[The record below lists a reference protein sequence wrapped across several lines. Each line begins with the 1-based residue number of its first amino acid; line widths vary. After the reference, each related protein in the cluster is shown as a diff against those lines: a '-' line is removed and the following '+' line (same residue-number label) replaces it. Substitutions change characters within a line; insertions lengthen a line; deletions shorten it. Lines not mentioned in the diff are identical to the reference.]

1 MIFSIVAEAQIISDF
16 TSNQDG
22 WTTPGDADATIQYSA
37 TGGNPAG
44 HVYGSPYV
52 LILGATTLYVPYY
65 FVAPGKFTGNRSAY
79 YNGTL
84 RYDVQQSTTG
94 TPSQTAEVA
103 ILDNGGVGLYYYP
116 TAPFQPPAPAAWTT
130 FSVRLNNATGFWKTA
145 DSPTGP
151 VATEAQLLNILTSLA
166 TLEIRGLYRQ
176 ANVTTRL
183 DNVTLYPPIIIN
195 TQPSPSTVCS
205 GLTPTFTTAAS
216 NNAAITYRWQ
226 RQTAPSVF
234 TDLNNGGG
242 YANVTTAVL
251 SVNTTGNFGAGNY
264 RCRISGTRVDDEFTN
279 AAALIVNSPPAAPT
293 TTGSTSCTSPAVLTL
308 SAAGG
313 AAGQYRWYTVALGGS
328 PLGGQTNSTYT
339 TPSLATTTTYHVAIN
354 NGTCESTRTPVT
366 ATISSTPAPPTTTG
380 ASSCGSGP
388 VLLSASGGS
397 AGQYR
402 WYTTSTGGSPLG
414 GVTNNTYSTPVL
426 SATTTYHVSII
437 NGSCESARTPVTATI
452 NTVPKAPAVT
462 GNSICGAGTVALS
475 ATGGSAGQYRWY
487 TAATGGTAIAGETSA
502 TYNTPAI
509 STTTTYH
516 VSINDGNCESTRTA
530 VTATIN
536 TNPTAPVAI
545 GASSCTPASLT
556 LSASGGSNG
565 QYRWYTV
572 PTGGTAITSQV
583 NNTYAT
589 PSLTSTT
596 TYYVAIN
603 NGTCESTRAS
613 VVATIGGTGCGSNQ
627 PPVIDTTPASTQIG
641 GTIEID
647 LSDLIS
653 DADNNL
659 DLSTLTII
667 TPPAS
672 GATATINN
680 TTLIINYTGI
690 AFTGKE
696 NITIGVCDIF
706 AACTQQTFAIEVDG
720 SIEIF
725 NAISPGRDGKNDVF
739 FIENIDKLNDTR
751 RNHVAIYNRWGDLVW
766 EADNYNNASVAFTG
780 KSKTDSDLP
789 SGTYFYKIEFT
800 GSSKATQ
807 TGYLALKR

>member
-1 MIFSIVAEAQIISDF
+1 MLILRRCLLIFFIVLSTAVQAQIISDF
-16 TSNQDG
+16 AANADG

-37 TGGNPAG
+37 TLGNPTG

-52 LILGATTLYVPYY
+52 LVLGATTFYVPYY
-65 FVAPGKFTGNRSAY
+65 FVAPAKFLGNRSAY
-79 YNGTL
+79 YSGTL
-84 RYDVQQSTTG
+84 RYDVQQSSTG

-103 ILDNGGVGLYYYP
+103 IFNNNGIGLYYYP
-116 TAPFQPPAPAAWTT
+116 TAPFQPPAPTGWTT
-130 FSVRLNNATGFWKTA
+130 FSVRLNNATGFWKTT

-151 VATEAQLLNILTSLA
+151 AATEAQVLAVMSDLA

-195 TQPSPSTVCS
+195 PQPTTSTVCS
-205 GLTPTFTTAAS
+205 GVTATFTTAAS

-226 RQTAPSVF
+226 RQTGPSVF
-234 TDLNNGGG
+234 ADLNNGGG
-242 YANVTTAVL
+242 YSNVATPTL

-264 RCRISGTRVDDEFTN
+264 RCRISGTRVDDAFTN
-279 AAALIVNSPPAAPT
+279 SVALVVNALPAAP
-293 TTGSTSCTSPAVLTL
+293 V
-308 SAAGG
+308 
-313 AAGQYRWYTVALGGS
+313 
-328 PLGGQTNSTYT
+328 
-339 TPSLATTTTYHVAIN
+339 
-354 NGTCESTRTPVT
+354 
-366 ATISSTPAPPTTTG
+366 TTG
-380 ASSCGSGP
+380 ASSCGSAP
-388 VLLSASGGS
+388 VALSASGGS

-402 WYTTSTGGSPLG
+402 WYTASTGGSPITG
-414 GVTNNTYSTPVL
+414 ATNSSYSTPVL
-426 SATTTYHVSII
+426 SATTTYHVAVNNS
-437 NGSCESARTPVTATI
+437 GCESTRTPVTATI
-452 NTVPKAPAVT
+452 NTVPTPPTVT
-462 GNSICGAGTVALS
+462 GNSACGTGPVALS
-475 ATGGSAGQYRWY
+475 ASGGSAGQYRWY
-487 TAATGGTAIAGETSA
+487 AVASGGTPITGATNS

-509 STTTTYH
+509 TTTTTYH

-536 TNPTAPVAI
+536 TAPNPPVAT
-545 GASSCTPASLT
+545 GGSSCTPKSITLT
-556 LSASGGSNG
+556 ATGGANG

-572 PTGGTAITSQV
+572 PTGGTAITAQV
-583 NNTYAT
+583 NSTYAT

-603 NGTCESTRAS
+603 TGPCESTRTS
-613 VVATIGGTGCGSNQ
+613 VVATIGGTGCPDNH

-641 GTIEID
+641 GTVEID
-647 LSDLIS
+647 LTDLIS
-653 DADNNL
+653 DIDNNL
-659 DLSTLTII
+659 DLSTLTIV

-672 GATATINN
+672 GATATIEN
-680 TTLIINYTGI
+680 TTLIIIYTGMT
-690 AFTGKE
+690 FTGTE
-696 NITIGVCDIF
+696 NVTIGVCDIF

-725 NAISPGRDGKNDVF
+725 NAMSPGRDGKNDVF

-780 KSKTDSDLP
+780 KSKNDSDLP
-789 SGTYFYKIEFT
+789 SGTYFYKIEFM
-800 GSSKATQ
+800 GSSKATE